1 MTTSFHHADKQTYR
15 RVMAV
20 GLMFCALF
28 LAISFSLR
36 RQPENAHVLQKAD
49 RLVRTAGE
57 PRRAD

>member
-1 MTTSFHHADKQTYR
+1 MTISFHNADKQTYR

-20 GLMFCALF
+20 GLMFCTFF

-36 RQPENAHVLQKAD
+36 RQPENPHALLKAD
-49 RLVRTAGE
+49 PLVRTAGE